1 MQKFKEIFE
10 IITEAPVEKLTDMTS
25 VKQKMVDIISNYAP
39 RSFTTYVVKAP
50 RVIDY
55 VFSGENAK
63 EMSHNFVYQLYA
75 TKEQILV
82 RDSVFEKYLK
92 VIEYFGEKK

>member
-10 IITEAPVEKLTDMTS
+10 IISEAPVEKLTDMSS
-25 VKQKMVDIISNYAP
+25 VKQKMVDIVSNYAP

-63 EMSHNFVYQLYA
+63 AEVTL
-75 TKEQILV
+75 L
-82 RDSVFEKYLK
+82 RK
-92 VIEYFGEKK
+92 VIMSLYPEINYAVRPYNDSFILTVFI